1 MTESEQA
8 VVSLQNPTG
17 KQSIFHCEHLG
28 SDSGWYRCGRRSS
41 SSRYSYQDFELVVAE
56 ALLDGNEVPHLHKEP
71 GSSLTV
77 ACFFGFWGKTKY
89 FCRGGCEE
97 VLVQTDGVAA
107 ERGRYSI
114 EYEGGVLYVSI
125 SALTRSDSGWYQCGL
140 WTSSSRYSYRYFDL
154 VVAEAL
160 LDGNEVPDL
169 HRDAGSSLTV
179 ACSFKRS
186 GRKRQFCRGGC
197 GKDEV
202 LVQTDGVTAERGRYS
217 IEYEGGVLYVSISA
231 LTRSDSGW
239 YRCNLDLERWPD
251 EYRHFYLTVTDAVKP
266 TTTSRKTA
274 TTRSFSSSASSF
286 TASGSSAATDRS
298 ALGDG
303 HQSPADV
310 LLIVGLALAFI
321 IIMLTL
327 ALLVFCRSR
336 SQRHDKDPAE
346 KRKKTPAVE
355 TNRDYD
361 EIRDEMKS
369 VPVEI
374 CTVYSYASYSKPAA
388 TAADG
393 VWSLA
398 TAALPLDEAEDDLTR
413 PTYAQVNF
421 LNRSLDCPQRPDDVV
436 YSVPRVAV
444 GSHVGEE
451 SLYSNTA

>member
-1 MTESEQA
+1 MITWFCL
-8 VVSLQNPTG
+8 VCLSLHITNTRTG
-17 KQSIFHCEHLG
+17 HPVNRF
-28 SDSGWYRCGRRSS
+28 YRVPG
-41 SSRYSYQDFELVVAE
+41 
-56 ALLDGNEVPHLHKEP
+56 GNIQIR
-71 GSSLTV
+71 
-77 ACFFGFWGKTKY
+77 CFFPSSGQWRI
-89 FCRGGCEE
+89 FCRENCEKE
-97 VLVQTDGVAA
+97 KILIETNKISSQA
-107 ERGRYSI
+107 GRYRI
-114 EYEGGVLYVSI
+114 ESDRNNQYFTVSI
-125 SALTRSDSGWYQCGL
+125 SALTRSDSGWYRCGQRS
-140 WTSSSRYSYRYFDL
+140 SSSRYSYRYFDL

-160 LDGNEVPDL
+160 LDGNEVL
-169 HRDAGSSLTV
+169 HLHKEPGSSLTV
-179 ACSFKRS
+179 ACSFSSYEKT
-186 GRKRQFCRGGC
+186 KYFCRGGC
-197 GKDEV
+197 EEV
-202 LVQTDGVTAERGRYS
+202 VLQTDAVRADRGRYS

-251 EYRHFYLTVTDAVKP
+251 EYRDFYLTVTDAVKP
-266 TTTSRKTA
+266 TTSRKTA

-303 HQSPADV
+303 HQSPPDV

-321 IIMLTL
+321 IVMLTL
-327 ALLVFCRSR
+327 ALLVFCRNR
-336 SQRHDKDPAE
+336 SQKHDKDPAE
-346 KRKKTPAVE
+346 KRKKTPAAE
-355 TNRDYD
+355 TNRDYA
-361 EIRDEMKS
+361 EIRGDEMKS

-393 VWSLA
+393 VCSLA

-421 LNRSLDCPQRPDDVV
+421 LNRSSDCPQRPDDVV